1 MSIQKPS
8 GVFRV
13 AALGDSFA
21 IGPAVSFEDNY
32 LTRLQNTLPE
42 IELLN
47 FGVAGTGPREYL
59 EILQTHARAF
69 APDLVLVSFFVG
81 NDVTE
86 SLAAPRGLDSR
97 QFLLYLAAE
106 RGLRV
111 ARQPSQSGNPTDRLA
126 GSGFSPE
133 QFLEIEARR
142 LDVCRI
148 APVDGLEKKWNRA
161 LDRLA
166 AIGELSSA
174 CGARYAVVLIPDEFQ
189 VSAEVC
195 EAARKQAAIGEA
207 EIDLALPQ
215 KRVREFLA
223 ARQVPCLDL
232 LPLFQGHPGAYAIR
246 DTHWNALGN
255 RLAAE
260 AIAQWLRSESLVPIN
275 SLASSPRPSVP

>member
-1 MSIQKPS
+1 MWRRSQAPKWLRSCELLACNAALFLAIGEGSLRLLNAYSPRSLLLPRALDSFRLEPGREYGAGLRGNHLGYPGPDISIQKPS

-86 SLAAPRGLDSR
+86 SLAVPRGLDPR
-97 QFLLYLAAE
+97 QFMLYLAAT
-106 RGLRV
+106 RGLKV
-111 ARQPSQSGNPTDRLA
+111 MRQPPQSEQKSDRLA
-126 GSGFSPE
+126 SSGFSPE

-142 LDVCRI
+142 LEVCRI
-148 APVDGLEKKWNRA
+148 APGDGLEKKWNRA

-166 AIGELSSA
+166 AWGTSRVW
-174 CGARYAVVLIPDEFQ
+174 C
-189 VSAEVC
+189 
-195 EAARKQAAIGEA
+195 AAR
-207 EIDLALPQ
+207 
-215 KRVREFLA
+215 
-223 ARQVPCLDL
+223 
-232 LPLFQGHPGAYAIR
+232 
-246 DTHWNALGN
+246 
-255 RLAAE
+255 
-260 AIAQWLRSESLVPIN
+260 
-275 SLASSPRPSVP
+275 RPDSR